1 MVVRLKPWE
10 LIQILIIL
18 KILYQKR
25 ILILILIVIQL
36 IYVLVIMRG
45 GDIIY
50 MKACLVVH
58 YWLDPDLVVFLDCT
72 FQRCSEDIF
81 FLKFRNNQY
90 PHQFGWQVSQE
101 DLDSK
106 ILNHKHYLEK
116 HKPDLVRKCFKH
128 LIDQNSKKLFK
139 ELTDV

>member
-36 IYVLVIMRG
+36 IYVIA
-45 GDIIY
+45 I
-50 MKACLVVH
+50 H
-58 YWLDPDLVVFLDCT
+58 
-72 FQRCSEDIF
+72 EDIF
-81 FLKFRNNQY
+81 FFQSRDNLY
-90 PHQFGWQVSQE
+90 PHQFGWRPSQE

-106 ILNHKHYLEK
+106 LLNHKHYLEK
-116 HKPDLVRKCFKH
+116 HKPDLVRKFFKH